1 LKKYFYYDI
10 TITKKI
16 VEMNKQTFDEK
27 LIDTFGGELARTC
40 TVFGIFTKTVN
51 DINYRKIFGMTGSQ
65 KWAAV
70 EKNGWVFE
78 AVNKFDFEILTRNLY
93 SSKNMIDGER
103 YIRIAKTICG
113 KYENRFMSFPDVAV
127 MDKLAAN
134 GWEIHDYVNGAQ
146 PLAVAVDIDL
156 PTSQDDIINENG
168 SVLVMVDIIIAQFL
182 DFLNNYVVGEPISE
196 PLIYGYDN
204 EKKHSRH
211 IIFKDA
217 IVETG
222 SDLNFIIKEVNKMF
236 SAWSKF
242 TYGDDFDP
250 TNIIDENIGNN
261 KSFCMRFPHCSKDGD
276 FSRVI
281 KPMSDNCKKAPKYYK
296 LQNMLQRP
304 NINLD
309 DIKPIKSSVEKVS
322 VNFSATDNSKL
333 DLLVS
338 KIGKLYPD
346 FTVFRHVENSF
357 IFNRPAETFCYAC
370 NKKHSA
376 SKAAVHYYDGKY
388 KLCCFMAINQKNYKC
403 IVREHPDYTGGCDII
418 DDLENGIKCD
428 EYSSIKQDKASF
440 VSGKYC
446 NDVIEDDFV
455 NSYVISAVWGSG
467 KSWFIKNAIDQAKAS
482 GKNILCVSSR
492 ITLSI
497 QQSHTWGL
505 KNYDEFSGKLNQDE
519 NKYTNWQIESLGS
532 RVDPTKIKNTV
543 LIIDEIT
550 ALGSHCSAR
559 DAMNQRYGLYVLGQ
573 LLNVCDRYIV
583 SDNDISEIQV
593 SALVK
598 AAPHII
604 PKVYRNIYSNFSKAQ
619 VTIYSGNDC
628 HIIGEHEIFRK
639 IYTENNKRIK
649 GLPYEGV
656 CVAHHSKAAVN
667 RFVHI
672 FKSMY
677 PADMIMSYTSET
689 GKDVKREDFGNA
701 TAAWAGKL
709 CVIYS
714 PTVSIGISA
723 ELANFKTVYG
733 IYSSTMMTAQ
743 QAAQALFRCRNVEN
757 IKLFMH
763 QTPNPDSEQYPE
775 TGAEF
780 LNWVR
785 RDRMPSDLNGGYS
798 CLFNPLDSPE
808 MAYEYLNNFV
818 GNIFINAKI
827 QEFRSKNNFI
837 REIKHIFNVARIDTF
852 EHKTYKVDDSS
863 FVKMNKPTNK
873 LYFADNGDIFISKS
887 LSMILHGSKSKKQA
901 EANLA
906 RSYGIAFAMYEN
918 AEVTRGEN
926 STSANMSII
935 GQVALSIAGICKVT
949 AITPT
954 IDDIKQTAFNV
965 TIAEKLRKPIE
976 DAKKYIKF
984 IKEKRTSHDEG
995 DIYGKVVRT
1004 DYEIFECVK
1013 SIIGD
1018 QVEKIYAQEP
1028 IVVSEQ
1034 CIAEKYNAH
1043 NNYIIDNALRLYGS
1057 KHSKE
1062 LKKHIAE
1069 NEIDTKFQLRVL
1081 NIALGKAG
1089 IEIALQRNKSREFT
1103 GNYIVKCS
1111 AIHSEHK
1118 KKTESGDVII
1128 CQPNPFSNLF
1138 RVDSDI

>member
-1 LKKYFYYDI
+1 MKKYFYYDI

-16 VEMNKQTFDEK
+16 LVMDKQTFNEK
-27 LIDTFGGELARTC
+27 LISTFGGEIARACNTYG
-40 TVFGIFTKTVN
+40 VFTKTQDGVN
-51 DINYRKIFGMTGSQ
+51 HRKIFGMTGTQ

-70 EKNGWVFE
+70 EKNGWTFE
-78 AVNKFDFEILTRNLY
+78 PIEKFDFEVLTKNLY
-93 SSKNMIDGER
+93 STKNMIEDER
-103 YIRIAKTICG
+103 YIRVAKTICG
-113 KYENRFMSFPDVAV
+113 KYENRFMIFPEVYV

-134 GWEIHDYVNGAQ
+134 GWEIHDYINGAQ

-156 PTSQDDIINENG
+156 PTTQDDIINENG
-168 SVLVMVDIIIAQFL
+168 SVNVMVDIIIAQFL
-182 DFLNNYVVGEPISE
+182 DFLNNYVVGAPITE

-204 EKKHSRH
+204 DKKHSRH

-217 IVETG
+217 IVESG
-222 SDLNFIIKEVNKMF
+222 SDLNFIIKEVNKVF
-236 SAWSKF
+236 CGWAKYI
-242 TYGDDFDP
+242 YGEEFDP
-250 TNIIDENIGNN
+250 SNIIDENIGNN

-281 KPMSDNCKKAPKYYK
+281 LPMSDNCKRGPKYYK

-309 DIKPIKSSVEKVS
+309 DVKPIKKPAESAKIS
-322 VNFSATDNSKL
+322 FSTTDNCKL

-338 KIGKLYPD
+338 KIEKIYPD
-346 FTVFRHVENSF
+346 FTVFRHEENSF
-357 IFNRPAETFCYAC
+357 IFSRPAETFCYAC
-370 NKKHSA
+370 NKAHSA
-376 SKAAVHYYDGKY
+376 SKAAVQFYDGKY

-418 DDLENGIKCD
+418 ENLETGIKRD
-428 EYSSIKQDKASF
+428 EYSSIGQDKAVF
-440 VSGKYC
+440 VNGKYC
-446 NDVIEDDFV
+446 NDVIDDDFV
-455 NSYVISAVWGSG
+455 NSYIISAVWGSG
-467 KSWFIKNAIDQAKAS
+467 KSWFIKNAIDQAKAN
-482 GKNILCVSSR
+482 GKNVICVSSR

-497 QQSHTWGL
+497 QQSHAWGL
-505 KNYDEFSGKLNQDE
+505 TNYDEFSGKLNQDE
-519 NKYTNWQIESLGS
+519 HKYTNWQIESLGS
-532 RVDPTKIKNTV
+532 RVDPDKIKDTV

-559 DAMNQRYGLYVLGQ
+559 DAINQRYGLYILGK
-573 LLNVCDRYIV
+573 LISKCDRYIV

-598 AAPHII
+598 AAPHIV
-604 PKVYRNIYSNFSKAQ
+604 PKIYRNIYSNFSKAQ
-619 VTIYSGNDC
+619 VTIYSGQDC

-639 IYTENNKRIK
+639 IYNENNKRIK

-757 IKLFMH
+757 IKLYMH
-763 QTPNPDSEQYPE
+763 NIPNPDSEQYPE
-775 TGAEF
+775 NGADF

-785 RDRMPSDLNGGYS
+785 RDRMPSDLNGGYN

-808 MAYEYLNNFV
+808 LAYDYLNNFV

-852 EHKTYKVDDSS
+852 ENTTYRADDSLFDKDS
-863 FVKMNKPTNK
+863 VSK
-873 LYFADNGDIFISKS
+873 LKFMSNGDILISKY
-887 LSMILHGSKSKKQA
+887 LSTILHGKKATNQK

-906 RSYGIAFAMYEN
+906 RAYGIAFAMYES
-918 AEVTRGEN
+918 AETTRGEN
-926 STSANMSII
+926 STAANMSII
-935 GQVALSIAGICKVT
+935 GQVALSIAGISKVAVT
-949 AITPT
+949 TPT
-954 IDDIKQTAFNV
+954 MDDIKQTAFNV
-965 TIAEKLRKPIE
+965 TVAEKLRKPIE
-976 DAKKYIKF
+976 CSKRYIKF
-984 IKEKRTSHDEG
+984 IKEKKTIHDEG
-995 DIYGKVVRT
+995 DIYSKTVRT

-1018 QVEKIYAQEP
+1018 KVESIFSLDP
-1028 IVVSEQ
+1028 VVVSEES
-1034 CIAEKYNAH
+1034 ISEKYNAH
-1043 NNYIIDNALRLYGS
+1043 NNYIINNALRLYGN
-1057 KHSKE
+1057 KHAKE
-1062 LKKHIAE
+1062 LKQHIAE
-1069 NEIDTKFQLRVL
+1069 NEIDTKFQIRVL
-1081 NIALGKAG
+1081 NIALSKAG
-1089 IEIALQRNKSREFT
+1089 VEFTRQYNKSHVFT
-1103 GNYIVKCS
+1103 GQYIIKCA
-1111 AIHSEHK
+1111 AIHSEFK
-1118 KKTESGDVII
+1118 QKNNSGDEFT
-1128 CQPNPFSNLF
+1128 CYPNPFASCL
-1138 RVDSDI
+1138 DYDI